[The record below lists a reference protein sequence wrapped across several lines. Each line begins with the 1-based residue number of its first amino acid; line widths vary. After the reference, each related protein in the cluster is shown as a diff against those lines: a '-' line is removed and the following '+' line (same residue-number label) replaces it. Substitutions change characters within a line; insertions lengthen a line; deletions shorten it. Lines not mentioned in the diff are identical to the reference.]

1 MTYIETKSPNI
12 LDRAFVSFLRW
23 DGEKIAWAI
32 LLIAALLSRTIG
44 LGDRAM
50 SHDESLHAVYSWQL
64 YDGRGYQHQPMMHGP
79 LKFILNPVMYFLF
92 GVNDWS
98 ARIQVALFGVAMVA
112 FVWMMRR
119 WLGKTGAFLA
129 AAMFAVS
136 PALLYHSRYI
146 RDEVMLCSLLVLL
159 VVAMFRYLETRSL
172 KWLIWTAVTLGLA
185 FTTMEASFIYGGLF
199 GIYLVLA
206 LTAQLWAISWD
217 DANRRTSFRVLVG
230 AALPLLAIGLL
241 FVIFKQKTAG
251 LTLIGLGGLTALL
264 VVALVVSTWRWKLRI
279 FAELDLIVLL
289 LTLVLPYLSALVLK
303 ALGWQISQFSN
314 PGQITLSMVWQGFL
328 VLGILFVVG
337 GLVGWF
343 WLRGRWFAAAGIYW
357 AILLLFYTTFMT
369 NGQGIGT
376 GLIGS
381 LGYWIDQQEV
391 MRGGQ
396 PWYYFWLL
404 VPLYEFLPLLLSVG
418 GVVAWIAGWGRG
430 AEEQGSKGAGDASAI
445 AQRGGKGAGERRSRG
460 AEERRPTPNL
470 PIYQSTIPPFSTQS
484 VFDAFL
490 VFWVLATWAVF
501 TYVGEKMAWHV
512 VYFATSMSLLGGWW
526 LGKLLDKIDW
536 QAGRQ
541 RGIFWLMG
549 MVPVALLT
557 LKALLP
563 VPEKRPFA
571 GVAVNNLSD
580 TAQWLL
586 ALIVGLALIY
596 FIYDRVLAL
605 GGKQSLAAVA
615 VSLTA
620 ILAVFTIGV
629 SYRFSFINYD
639 YAVEPLVYAHATP
652 DIKLAVGQIE
662 EISRKLAGGHAL
674 KFAYDDDSTWPFE
687 WYFRDYPNKVYFGAS
702 PSRDAVDVPVV
713 VVGDK
718 NLEKVKPY
726 LGDRYYEFNYR
737 LIWWPRET
745 YKGLSWQRIR
755 DGLRDPKQRKQFWDV
770 VIHRRYSTPTAQWD
784 PVHRFSMF
792 VKKDVAAKVWDWGVP
807 ATAAAAQAA
816 VDPYRGG
823 ERKVAALRQ
832 LGTPGA
838 AGNAA
843 GQFSFP
849 RAVAVD
855 AQGKIYVADTGNHR
869 VQVFNADGTFLRQFG
884 SLCKLDNRQ
893 GCQGEGEGQF
903 NEPWGIAVGQD
914 GSIYVSDT
922 WNHRIQKF
930 DPNGKFVTMW
940 GVFESTGGELGKS
953 NAFYGPRSLTIG
965 ADGNLYAMDTGNKR
979 VQIFAPDGTFVN
991 QFGGGGV
998 VEGRFDEPTGI
1009 GQDAAGN
1016 WYIADTW
1023 NRRIQKFDQSYK
1035 YVAQWQIDG
1044 WASQS
1049 VVNKPALAV
1058 DKARNLIYVTDP
1070 ENYRVLAFNTDGS
1083 FRAFFGQYGNDAQSF
1098 VLPVGIAVGPDGRIY
1113 VADGDAHRIMIF
1125 APLQ

>member
-1 MTYIETKSPNI
+1 
-12 LDRAFVSFLRW
+12 
-23 DGEKIAWAI
+23 
-32 LLIAALLSRTIG
+32 
-44 LGDRAM
+44 
-50 SHDESLHAVYSWQL
+50 
-64 YDGRGYQHQPMMHGP
+64 
-79 LKFILNPVMYFLF
+79 
-92 GVNDWS
+92 
-98 ARIQVALFGVAMVA
+98 
-112 FVWMMRR
+112 
-119 WLGKTGAFLA
+119 
-129 AAMFAVS
+129 
-136 PALLYHSRYI
+136 
-146 RDEVMLCSLLVLL
+146 
-159 VVAMFRYLETRSL
+159 
-172 KWLIWTAVTLGLA
+172 
-185 FTTMEASFIYGGLF
+185 
-199 GIYLVLA
+199 
-206 LTAQLWAISWD
+206 
-217 DANRRTSFRVLVG
+217 
-230 AALPLLAIGLL
+230 
-241 FVIFKQKTAG
+241 
-251 LTLIGLGGLTALL
+251 
-264 VVALVVSTWRWKLRI
+264 
-279 FAELDLIVLL
+279 
-289 LTLVLPYLSALVLK
+289 
-303 ALGWQISQFSN
+303 
-314 PGQITLSMVWQGFL
+314 
-328 VLGILFVVG
+328 
-337 GLVGWF
+337 
-343 WLRGRWFAAAGIYW
+343 
-357 AILLLFYTTFMT
+357 
-369 NGQGIGT
+369 
-376 GLIGS
+376 
-381 LGYWIDQQEV
+381 
-391 MRGGQ
+391 
-396 PWYYFWLL
+396 
-404 VPLYEFLPLLLSVG
+404 
-418 GVVAWIAGWGRG
+418 
-430 AEEQGSKGAGDASAI
+430 
-445 AQRGGKGAGERRSRG
+445 
-460 AEERRPTPNL
+460 
-470 PIYQSTIPPFSTQS
+470 
-484 VFDAFL
+484 
-490 VFWVLATWAVF
+490 
-501 TYVGEKMAWHV
+501 
-512 VYFATSMSLLGGWW
+512 
-526 LGKLLDKIDW
+526 
-536 QAGRQ
+536 
-541 RGIFWLMG
+541 
-549 MVPVALLT
+549 
-557 LKALLP
+557 
-563 VPEKRPFA
+563 
-571 GVAVNNLSD
+571 
-580 TAQWLL
+580 
-586 ALIVGLALIY
+586 
-596 FIYDRVLAL
+596 
-605 GGKQSLAAVA
+605 
-615 VSLTA
+615 
-620 ILAVFTIGV
+620 
-629 SYRFSFINYD
+629 
-639 YAVEPLVYAHATP
+639 
-652 DIKLAVGQIE
+652 
-662 EISRKLAGGHAL
+662 
-674 KFAYDDDSTWPFE
+674 
-687 WYFRDYPNKVYFGAS
+687 
-702 PSRDAVDVPVV
+702 
-713 VVGDK
+713 
-718 NLEKVKPY
+718 
-726 LGDRYYEFNYR
+726 
-737 LIWWPRET
+737 
-745 YKGLSWQRIR
+745 
-755 DGLRDPKQRKQFWDV
+755 
-770 VIHRRYSTPTAQWD
+770 
-784 PVHRFSMF
+784 
-792 VKKDVAAKVWDWGVP
+792 VP